1 LQSSSMRLSV
11 DTSFN
16 SLTPLA
22 LIIALAVLPS
32 GTGQAGQGSP
42 YESLFRDYGS
52 KYLPEHHWTLFSA
65 QAKAESLYEPYAK
78 SRAGAMGVMQ
88 LMPKTFDEQSQR
100 LRADCSPWSPR
111 CSLQLGIHYDMR
123 MFRQF
128 KRQDPME
135 SARFGLASYNAGL
148 GTVLMHQRD
157 CGGSRIYAEVEPCL
171 WDEPRHYVRRI
182 ERFQKDLQKK

>member
-1 LQSSSMRLSV
+1 MLSSSMRWL
-11 DTSFN
+11 DGTSFK

-22 LIIALAVLPS
+22 LSLALAVLPS
-32 GTGQAGQGSP
+32 EAGQAGQGSP
-42 YESLFRDYGS
+42 YESLFREFGS
-52 KYLPEHHWTLFSA
+52 KYLPEYDWTLFSA
-65 QAKAESLYEPYAK
+65 QAKAESLYDRHAK

-100 LRADCSPWSPR
+100 LRVDCSPWSPR
-111 CSLQLGIHYDMR
+111 CSIQLGIHYDMR

-128 KRQDPME
+128 KREDPME

-157 CGGSRIYAEVEPCL
+157 CGGSRVYSEVEPCL